1 MKKLLVT
8 LLAASM
14 CLSMLA
20 GCSSDNEDS
29 KTNSGTTDSTAS
41 NETSEPQGN
50 VEMQDFTVLGDDAS
64 TRFDYATEMDDM
76 YAFKAFREL
85 MEAKGINLV
94 MEYVKDDQYLTTLQ
108 TRFAAQN
115 NIPMYASMYQMTETD
130 VLKFATQGVLLDI
143 NELLE
148 KGDGTAKDY
157 WYNDTYGKQGRN
169 KAMTP
174 EGNFW
179 WLPNLYISLWENGE
193 YTGTGTNL
201 TSAIRKDWLDQY
213 NLEIPTTLEEYKTAL
228 KTFNEQDPSGSGA
241 GVAGMNVYS
250 YDPCNWGDSI
260 ANWFGL
266 VRGLISVNW
275 DTDTAVSPWH
285 QDTVKDYLTFANS
298 LYADGLYDPEMI
310 GSTSTLSQ
318 KIANNQVAGLTTYAL
333 TTTYEPTIEAA
344 FNDGK
349 EGGALYA
356 DIYPI
361 EAVKGV
367 SPLLPLEDPTYIWD
381 EFVFTTKADPE
392 LAAKFLDVYYSPE
405 HIEILNYGVE
415 GIHYEVVNGEKQWKK
430 YVAKEDG
437 KEFEANQLN
446 QYLDDKA
453 EQRLSYGKI
462 AYTRTVFSDVNFYD
476 LWGAKNGCVELG
488 WATQKAEYQDATI
501 DFGHYTSIDVT
512 GVLATASAEEQE
524 KYNDVIN
531 DMKSASQQAISA
543 FIMGQRSLDEL
554 DSVVAELDTLG
565 LADCEAIYQARHDR
579 FLGK

>member
-29 KTNSGTTDSTAS
+29 KTNSSTTDSTAS

-130 VLKFATQGVLLDI
+130 VLKLATQGVLLDI

-201 TSAIRKDWLDQY
+201 TSVIRKDWLDQY

-241 GVAGMNVYS
+241 GIAGMNVYS
-250 YDPCNWGDSI
+250 SNPCDWGDSI

-333 TTTYEPTIEAA
+333 ATTYEPTIEAA
-344 FNDGK
+344 FNGGK

-524 KYNDVIN
+524 KFNDVIN

-565 LADCEAIYQARHDR
+565 LTDCEAIYQARHDR

>member
-41 NETSEPQGN
+41 TENSEPQGN
-50 VEMQDFTVLGDDAS
+50 VELQDFTVLGDDAS
-64 TRFDYATEMDDM
+64 TRFDYATEMDEM

-130 VLKFATQGVLLDI
+130 VLKLATQGVLLDI

-148 KGDGTAKDY
+148 LGDGTAKDY
-157 WYNDTYGKQGRN
+157 WYNDEYGSQGRN

-201 TSAIRKDWLDQY
+201 TSVIRKDWLDQY

-228 KTFNEQDPSGSGA
+228 KTFNENDPSGSGA

-250 YDPCNWGDSI
+250 YNPCDWGDSI

-275 DTDTAVSPWH
+275 DTDKAISPWH

-318 KIANNQVAGLTTYAL
+318 KIANNQVAGLTIYAL

-344 FNDGK
+344 FKPEG
-349 EGGALYA
+349 GGALYA

-381 EFVFTTKADPE
+381 EFVFTTKADPK
-392 LAAKFLDVYYSPE
+392 LAATFLDVYYSPE

-430 YVAKEDG
+430 YTAKEDG

-476 LWGAKNGCVELG
+476 LWGAKNGCNDLG
-488 WATQKAEYQDATI
+488 WASQKAEYQDATI

-512 GVLATASAEEQE
+512 GILATASAEEQE

-543 FIMGQRSLDEL
+543 FIMGQRSLDEI
-554 DSVVAELDTLG
+554 DAVVAELDTLG

>member
-29 KTNSGTTDSTAS
+29 TTNSGTTASTAS
-41 NETSEPQGN
+41 NENSEPQGN
-50 VEMQDFTVLGDDAS
+50 VELQDFTVLGDDAS

-85 MEAKGINLV
+85 MGAKGINLV

-115 NIPMYASMYQMTETD
+115 NIPMYASMYQMQETD
-130 VLKFATQGVLLDI
+130 VLKLATQGVLLDI

-148 KGDGTAKDY
+148 LGDGTAKDY
-157 WYNDTYGKQGRN
+157 WYNDEYGSQGRN

-201 TSAIRKDWLDQY
+201 TSVIRKDWLDQY

-228 KTFNEQDPSGSGA
+228 KTFNENDPSGSGA

-250 YDPCNWGDSI
+250 YNPCDWGDSI

-275 DTDTAVSPWH
+275 DTDQAISPWH

-318 KIANNQVAGLTTYAL
+318 KIANNQVAGLTSYAL

-344 FNDGK
+344 FKPEG
-349 EGGALYA
+349 GGALYA

-381 EFVFTTKADPE
+381 EFVFTTQADPK
-392 LAAKFLDVYYSPE
+392 LAATFLDVYYSPE
-405 HIEILNYGVE
+405 HIDILNYGVE

-430 YVAKEDG
+430 YTAKEDG

-476 LWGAKNGCVELG
+476 LWGAKNGCNDLG
-488 WATQKAEYQDATI
+488 WASQKAEYQDATI

-512 GVLATASAEEQE
+512 GILATASAEEQE

-531 DMKSASQQAISA
+531 DMRSASQQAISA
-543 FIMGQRSLDEL
+543 FIMGQRSLDEI
-554 DSVVAELDTLG
+554 DAVVAELDTLG

>member
-29 KTNSGTTDSTAS
+29 KTNSSTTDSTAS

-130 VLKFATQGVLLDI
+130 VLKLATQGVLLDI

-201 TSAIRKDWLDQY
+201 TSVIRKDWLDQY

-250 YDPCNWGDSI
+250 YNPCDWGDSI

-344 FNDGK
+344 FNGGK

-565 LADCEAIYQARHDR
+565 LTDCEAIYQARHDR

>member
-1 MKKLLVT
+1 
-8 LLAASM
+8 
-14 CLSMLA
+14 
-20 GCSSDNEDS
+20 
-29 KTNSGTTDSTAS
+29 
-41 NETSEPQGN
+41 
-50 VEMQDFTVLGDDAS
+50 
-64 TRFDYATEMDDM
+64 MDDM

-250 YDPCNWGDSI
+250 YNPCDWGDSI

-310 GSTSTLSQ
+310 GSVSTLSQ